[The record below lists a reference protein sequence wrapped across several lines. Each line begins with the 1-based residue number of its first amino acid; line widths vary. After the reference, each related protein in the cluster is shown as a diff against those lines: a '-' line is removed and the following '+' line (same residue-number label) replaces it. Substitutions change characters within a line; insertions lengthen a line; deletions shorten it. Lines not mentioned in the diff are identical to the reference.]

1 MGGESSADKKDHSV
15 DSQGLK
21 DVIDQELLEMKIAV
35 LSMGPSDLESDVRIK
50 RIFFHHEIDQARK
63 LEVGDSCK

>member
-21 DVIDQELLEMKIAV
+21 DVIDQELREMKMSNYGAT
-35 LSMGPSDLESDVRIK
+35 MPEG
-50 RIFFHHEIDQARK
+50 
-63 LEVGDSCK
+63 